1 MFAFLQNVYFRDKPL
16 FWIFLSLKQRD
27 AMDVFWT
34 NNPEVQG
41 SNLGSVSN
49 IFSSNL
55 SLRKR
60 NPQKKYFVVFLHD
73 S

>member
-1 MFAFLQNVYFRDKPL
+1 MFAFLQNVYLRDRPL
-16 FWIFLSLKQRD
+16 FCIFLSLKQRD

-49 IFSSNL
+49 IFSSN
-55 SLRKR
+55 
-60 NPQKKYFVVFLHD
+60 
-73 S
+73 